1 MLNRRNYFSFQL
13 LSSVALIA
21 GVLFCASSA
30 HAGFQWVSPSSE
42 TDIQQPSSL
51 AAPVPPPQQ
60 LSPAPPPSQPITRAP
75 QSYDPPL
82 VIQGA
87 PKAEPSAA
95 AKEKVLEEHFL
106 TPPPSAV
113 ATPSDSAPPKET
125 VVRGFANNVPLSVAL
140 RQILP
145 PEYGF
150 SVSQDVQL
158 STLVSWQ
165 GGRPWK
171 PILEDTLKSVGL
183 AMREQGKMIQIVRG
197 EGKPANVLGTMAETT
212 PAPSY
217 QPAMDNKPVH
227 LLSPPVSQTLQAPRA
242 AMAPI
247 YTPQSPVSS
256 TSVVDTWSANRG
268 DTLHKVLENWSR
280 RANVELSWQAEYD
293 YPLQASVTL
302 TGTYEDVVRSLLTGF
317 QEAQPQPVAALH
329 NSPVAGQTVLVV
341 QTRGNN
347 YSE

>member
-1 MLNRRNYFSFQL
+1 MLNRRNYFSLKL
-13 LSSVALIA
+13 LSSIAFAA
-21 GVLFCASSA
+21 GVLFCSSSA
-30 HAGFQWVSPSSE
+30 YAGFQWVSPSPEMES
-42 TDIQQPSSL
+42 QL
-51 AAPVPPPQQ
+51 PPASNVQAPQQ
-60 LSPAPPPSQPITRAP
+60 LAPAPMPSQPITRAP
-75 QSYDPPL
+75 QTFEPPL
-82 VIQGA
+82 VIQGTRKTEK
-87 PKAEPSAA
+87 PTSA
-95 AKEKVLEEHFL
+95 KDKVLEEHFL

-113 ATPSDSAPPKET
+113 ASPSEPAPTKDM

-197 EGKPANVLGTMAETT
+197 EGKPSNTLGTMAD
-212 PAPSY
+212 SSRL
-217 QPAMDNKPVH
+217 QPAMDNKPVQ
-227 LLSPPVSQTLQAPRA
+227 LLTPPVSQTLQAPA
-242 AMAPI
+242 VAMAPI
-247 YTPQSPVSS
+247 YTPQTPVSS

-268 DTLHKVLENWSR
+268 DTLHKVLEGWSR

-293 YPLQASVTL
+293 YPLQASITL
-302 TGTYEDVVRSLLTGF
+302 TGTFEDVVRSLLTGF
-317 QEAQPQPVAALH
+317 QEAQPQPIAALH
-329 NSPVAGQTVLVV
+329 NSPVAGQTVLVI